1 MTADNSHTMP
11 SPYDSLPPLPAPG
24 ERGPHVCDIIR
35 LYLAVLSDLSL
46 TPAQQAIIDDHL
58 RICAACKEEQRL
70 LKESERL
77 LADFSVVET
86 APSARVDQ
94 AVMAAIAAREAN
106 EGTRA
111 EASSALMPPPV
122 LVNQPTP
129 DRPAPASM
137 TGQRHRH
144 RRRRGRLVVLLSQV
158 AVAAIFLLALLATI
172 HFATGV
178 LAPATTFALPANLT
192 WNGYVLYHTQTK
204 MDAQGERYQVLS
216 YHELSSGNMHVETVM
231 PGQMDVVVVK
241 AGQQMI
247 GKDMMHHVAQM
258 DPQGW
263 LVDDSAFDLAALKS
277 DLQAHRAIYEGKD
290 TFHGQ
295 PVYRVRLPS
304 GLVLL
309 LNMRYQPVNALQ
321 GASGPGTGSPVYDTL
336 RLIPAQQVPD
346 SMWWTQVPAGFHM
359 GTLPP
364 GP

>member
-1 MTADNSHTMP
+1 MTADNNHAMP

-35 LYLAVLSDLSL
+35 LYLAVLPDLSL

-70 LKESERL
+70 LNEVEQL
-77 LADFSVVET
+77 LVGFSDVET

-94 AVMAAIAAREAN
+94 AVMAAIVARKGDLNRTELA
-106 EGTRA
+106 
-111 EASSALMPPPV
+111 SAL
-122 LVNQPTP
+122 VNPSTP
-129 DRPAPASM
+129 ATALTSDRSTPAPVAS
-137 TGQRHRH
+137 RAR
-144 RRRRGRLVVLLSQV
+144 RRERRRGRLFVLLSQL

-241 AGQQMI
+241 AGQQML
-247 GKDMMHHVAQM
+247 GEDMMHHVAQM

-263 LVDDSAFDLAALKS
+263 LVDDSAFDLATLKS

-295 PVYRVRLPS
+295 PVYRVRLPG

-309 LNMRYQPVNALQ
+309 LDMRYQPVNVLQ
-321 GASGPGTGSPVYDTL
+321 GASGPGTGSPIYDTL

>member
-1 MTADNSHTMP
+1 MTADNSHAMP
-11 SPYDSLPPLPAPG
+11 SPYDSLPPLPVSG
-24 ERGPHVCDIIR
+24 ERGPHVCEIIR
-35 LYLAVLSDLSL
+35 LYLAVLPDLSL
-46 TPAQQAIIDDHL
+46 TPTQQAIINDHL
-58 RICAACKEEQRL
+58 RICAACREEQRL
-70 LKESERL
+70 LNEAEQL
-77 LADFSVVET
+77 LAGFGAVET

-106 EGTRA
+106 RA
-111 EASSALMPPPV
+111 HGLSGAELAPT
-122 LVNQPTP
+122 LVNPSIPATTP
-129 DRPAPASM
+129 AYDRSTPAHTAS
-137 TGQRHRH
+137 RP
-144 RRRRGRLVVLLSQV
+144 RRRGRLFVLISQL